1 MMTTMAMMVVMMV
14 VVMVIMVMMVDGDDD
29 ADDDDDDDGDDDGD
43 DPVDRPD
50 QFNSVQFSHMHVHDG
65 LSDAPTGRGRRERR
79 FRSRASG
86 MPCGSAFSRFNAS
99 L

>member
-1 MMTTMAMMVVMMV
+1 M
-14 VVMVIMVMMVDGDDD
+14 MVIMVMMVDGDDD
-29 ADDDDDDDGDDDGD
+29 DDDVDDDEDDGDDDGD
-43 DPVDRPD
+43 DPVYRPD